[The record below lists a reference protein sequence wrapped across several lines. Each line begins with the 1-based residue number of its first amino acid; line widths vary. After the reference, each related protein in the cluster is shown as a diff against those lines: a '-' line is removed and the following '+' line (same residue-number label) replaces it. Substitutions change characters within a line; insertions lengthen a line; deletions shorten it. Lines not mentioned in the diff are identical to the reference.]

1 MENEVSSFSH
11 LPVMLCECIEALD
24 IKPDGIY
31 VDCTTGGA
39 GHSSKIAERLEA
51 GRGRLICLDRDEDAI
66 KAASERLAPYFD
78 RVRIIRSNFSEVEEV
93 LRSLGIEKIDGAL
106 IDLGASSHQF
116 DSPERGFSYRF
127 SGRLDMRMDNRDK
140 LTAYDVVN
148 SFSYGEIKRILFE
161 YGEERFAPKIA
172 SEIIKE
178 REIAPIE
185 TTDKLVEIIRR
196 AIPMAAQKDG
206 HPAKK
211 TFQALRICVNN
222 ELDIIE
228 PTLRT
233 LCRLL
238 KKEGR
243 LAVLTFHSLE
253 DRIVKQTFTELSSGC
268 TCPPSFPVCVCGK
281 KPSVKMLGK
290 KPELPSKEELSV
302 NTRSHSAKLRAVEKI
317 R

>member
-1 MENEVSSFSH
+1 MESEACKFSH
-11 LPVMLCECIEALD
+11 LPVMLYECIEALD
-24 IKPDGIY
+24 IKPDGVY

-51 GRGRLICLDRDEDAI
+51 GKGRLICLDRDEDAI
-66 KAASERLAPYFD
+66 KAASERLAPYSD
-78 RVRIIRSNFSEVEEV
+78 RVNIIRSNFFEVSEVV
-93 LRSLGIEKIDGAL
+93 RSLGIEKIDGAL

-148 SFSYGEIKRILFE
+148 NFSQADIKKILFD
-161 YGEERFAPKIA
+161 YGEEKFAPKIA

-178 REIAPIE
+178 RESAPIE

-196 AIPMAAQKDG
+196 SVPMAAQRDG

-211 TFQALRICVNN
+211 TFQALRIFVNN

-228 PTLRT
+228 PTIRT
-233 LCRLL
+233 LCELL
-238 KKEGR
+238 KKGGR

-253 DRIVKQTFTELSSGC
+253 DRIVKQTFSQLSSGC
-268 TCPPSFPVCVCGK
+268 TCPPSFPICVCGK
-281 KPSVKMLGK
+281 KPIVKILGK
-290 KPELPSKEELSV
+290 KPRLPSEDELEA
-302 NTRSHSAKLRAVEKI
+302 NTRSHSAKLRSIEKI
-317 R
+317 